1 MIPDGTRVP
10 KPPQPIPERILP
22 SHLAPQSLSV
32 VVFGPG
38 HGEAIVV
45 VLPDGTVGV
54 VDGCREPTVLDPV
67 REFLEELSREPG
79 RQGQPLRLGFVC
91 MTHPHEDHY
100 RGLGRLLEAF
110 RGRVERV
117 WRTPDVGDRYV
128 RSWLQ
133 FLKHTQKDR
142 RLTPEPDDVEGLAR
156 IMAEMRLA
164 TQEHGA
170 KFLQLQHRMQLMEGV
185 MEGHPIRILGCGPA
199 SRDLDT
205 AQITL
210 LGVLKGLKR
219 GRKPGHFDPNA
230 ASGALLIE
238 WGQARVLLAGDLL
251 CRKGSFQGWEEVC
264 DDIPGP
270 VQVIKAAHHASLGA
284 HHDALWTRLQP
295 TLAIVTPFLHAKGRQ
310 PPRPKQ
316 ITRLSRDSVVA
327 ITSEPRWRRASTHPR
342 PVFGTSR
349 MRRGADPQ
357 VTTGGFANN
366 AMSQVPTGGEADAR
380 NAVAVSLDAT
390 GKLLRFVLAGRADVY
405 EPSAGT
411 YGTP

>member
-67 REFLEELSREPG
+67 REFLEELAREPG

-110 RGRVERV
+110 RGQVDRV
-117 WRTPDVGDRYV
+117 WRTQDVGDRYAKA
-128 RSWLQ
+128 WLQ

-142 RLTPEPDDVEGLAR
+142 RLTPEPDEVEGLSR
-156 IMAEMRLA
+156 IMTEMRLA
-164 TQEHGA
+164 SREHGA
-170 KFLQLQHRMQLMEGV
+170 KFLQLQHRMQLMEGE
-185 MEGHPIRILGCGPA
+185 MGGHPLRISGCGPA
-199 SRDLDT
+199 SMDLET
-205 AQITL
+205 AHITL
-210 LGVLKGLKR
+210 LGVLQGLKQ

-230 ASGALLIE
+230 ASGALLIQ

-251 CRKGSFQGWEEVC
+251 CSKGSFQGWEEVC

-295 TLAIVTPFLHAKGRQ
+295 ALAIVTPFLQATRRQ

-316 ITRLSRDSVVA
+316 ISRLARDAVVA
-327 ITSEPRWRRASTHPR
+327 ITAEPRWRRAPTHPR
-342 PVFGTSR
+342 RVFGG
-349 MRRGADPQ
+349 MRRRSGANPR
-357 VTTGGFANN
+357 VTTGGFPNN
-366 AMSQVPTGGEADAR
+366 AMSQVSTAGEADAR

-390 GKLLRFVLAGRADVY
+390 GRLVRFVLAGRADVY
-405 EPSAGT
+405 EPPNGSS
-411 YGTP
+411 GTP